1 MFNNLTDRLSQTINQ
16 LRGLGRLTEENIQ
29 NALRDIRT
37 ALLEADVALPVI
49 KDFIEQ
55 VKQKALGQE
64 VISNIRPGDAFIKA
78 VQNELI
84 HILGD
89 EHAELNL
96 KVEPPAIILMAGLQ
110 GSGKTTTAAKLA
122 KWLQETH
129 KKSVMLA
136 STDIYRPAAMD
147 QLATLCQHIEAHY
160 FPSDPSQQPIIIAK
174 NALAKAKTQ
183 FMDVLIV
190 DTAGRLHID
199 TEMMTEI
206 REISDAIHPTET
218 LLVVDSMAGQDAANV
233 AKTFNDTLALTGIIL
248 TKTDGDARGGAALSM
263 RMMTQKPI
271 KFVGVGEKI
280 DALEIFHPNRIAS
293 RILGMGDIVS
303 LVEQAQQK
311 VDQKQAEKIAKKL
324 KKGKRFDFED
334 FLSQLKQMRKLGGMQ
349 SLLKKLPMGGKI
361 PQAALGMMD
370 DKTFIH
376 MEAIIL
382 SMTHKERQ
390 FPALINGSR
399 KKRLASG
406 SGTSIQEVNKLLKLF
421 TQMQK
426 TLKRFKGGNLLKQMK
441 ALKGKLPPD
450 LLSQLPSDW
459 DK

>member
-1 MFNNLTDRLSQTINQ
+1 MLGNSMFNNLTDRLSQTINQ

-147 QLATLCQHIEAHY
+147 RSE
-160 FPSDPSQQPIIIAK
+160 
-174 NALAKAKTQ
+174 
-183 FMDVLIV
+183 
-190 DTAGRLHID
+190 
-199 TEMMTEI
+199 
-206 REISDAIHPTET
+206 
-218 LLVVDSMAGQDAANV
+218 
-233 AKTFNDTLALTGIIL
+233 
-248 TKTDGDARGGAALSM
+248 
-263 RMMTQKPI
+263 
-271 KFVGVGEKI
+271 
-280 DALEIFHPNRIAS
+280 
-293 RILGMGDIVS
+293 
-303 LVEQAQQK
+303 
-311 VDQKQAEKIAKKL
+311 
-324 KKGKRFDFED
+324 
-334 FLSQLKQMRKLGGMQ
+334 
-349 SLLKKLPMGGKI
+349 
-361 PQAALGMMD
+361 
-370 DKTFIH
+370 
-376 MEAIIL
+376 
-382 SMTHKERQ
+382 
-390 FPALINGSR
+390 
-399 KKRLASG
+399 
-406 SGTSIQEVNKLLKLF
+406 
-421 TQMQK
+421 
-426 TLKRFKGGNLLKQMK
+426 
-441 ALKGKLPPD
+441 
-450 LLSQLPSDW
+450 
-459 DK
+459 